1 MRPGKSENTNMQIK
15 GQKYN
20 DTKVIFFLSI
30 KQQTLYSFYFV
41 LVHQWQQGIIFLIFL
56 SYIVVSD
63 KTCIFA
69 YRHTGYNVQ
78 KVEIH

>member
-63 KTCIFA
+63 KACIFA